1 MIQRS
6 QLDLRKFV
14 TPEFIC
20 GHGAL
25 RLAGR
30 YARNFGMRH
39 VLLVTDPGVRAAGW
53 AGAVADSLT
62 EAGVSFTVFD
72 AVSSN
77 PRSRQVMTGAEVY
90 AAEECNGIVT
100 VGGGSPMDCA
110 KGIGIASSSMRDILT
125 FEGVDRVPVPAPPLI
140 CIPTTAGS
148 SADVSQFAIIKIGRA
163 SCRERV

>member
-14 TPEFIC
+14 APEFIC

-62 EAGVSFTVFD
+62 EAGVS
-72 AVSSN
+72 
-77 PRSRQVMTGAEVY
+77 
-90 AAEECNGIVT
+90 
-100 VGGGSPMDCA
+100 
-110 KGIGIASSSMRDILT
+110 
-125 FEGVDRVPVPAPPLI
+125 
-140 CIPTTAGS
+140 
-148 SADVSQFAIIKIGRA
+148 
-163 SCRERV
+163 